1 MLLQQWFLTHLWPT
15 LPEKCLN
22 TEFSLVCI
30 PVFVLNIGKDGPEK
44 NSVFGHF
51 SRSAKFP
58 FYFPRL
64 KTPDNHW
71 FSSVFRGYNLEALAT
86 NG

>member
-15 LPEKCLN
+15 LPENCLN
-22 TEFSLVCI
+22 TELSLVRI
-30 PVFVLNIGKDGPEK
+30 PVFGLNIGKDGPEK

-58 FYFPRL
+58 FYFPCL
-64 KTPDNHW
+64 KTPDNIW
-71 FSSVFRGYNLEALAT
+71 FSSVFRGYNLEVLAA
-86 NG
+86 NV